1 MKGKVQ
7 RGRCWS
13 SASARRG
20 MGSNVT
26 LCINDAN
33 LCLGKCVCMTQR
45 KFEEVY
51 IIPRRSSYWIS
62 WKSTCFTQELPHMG
76 IYYVDSV
83 SASHEQITCLLTSIL
98 EHFQSVLYTA
108 VRMIFLK
115 NKCGCCSSS
124 SIHVNIL
131 TLPSL
136 CRVKKNS
143 NKVLLHL
150 QGPARWVF

>member
-1 MKGKVQ
+1 MKVKGKVQ
-7 RGRCWS
+7 RRRCYS

-45 KFEEVY
+45 KSEEVS
-51 IIPRRSSYWIS
+51 IIPRRSSSQIS
-62 WKSTCFTQELPHMG
+62 WKGTCFTRELPHMG

-83 SASHEQITCLLTSIL
+83 SVSYEQITRLLKSIL

-108 VRMIFLK
+108 ATMIFLK
-115 NKCGCCSSS
+115 HKRGCCSS
-124 SIHVNIL
+124 
-131 TLPSL
+131 
-136 CRVKKNS
+136 
-143 NKVLLHL
+143 
-150 QGPARWVF
+150 